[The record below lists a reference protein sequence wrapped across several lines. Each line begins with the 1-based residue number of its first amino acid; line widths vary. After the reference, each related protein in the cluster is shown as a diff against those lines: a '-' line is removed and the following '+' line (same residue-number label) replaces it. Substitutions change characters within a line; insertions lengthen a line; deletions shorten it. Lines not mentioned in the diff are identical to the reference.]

1 MKTLLTTLSALAC
14 LAVIPTVAEAG
25 QKVDMAELTCKEFMA
40 DPDGIM
46 PTIFWIDGYLSHQSG
61 NSVIDVDELVAN
73 VKKVAEE
80 CASEPDKKVMELLPE
95 DE

>member
-46 PTIFWIDGYLSHQSG
+46 PTIFWIDGYLSNATG
-61 NSVIDVDELVAN
+61 NTVIDPDQMTKN
-73 VKKVAEE
+73 VKDVAKQCNDNPDGKVL
-80 CASEPDKKVMELLPE
+80 DLFQ
-95 DE
+95 